1 MSTVAIMT
9 DSNSGITQEEASKLG
24 VYVIPMPFI
33 IKGTSYFEGINL
45 TQEQFYGLLA
55 EDEEISTSMPAM
67 GNTMDMFDEILEE
80 YDELVYIP
88 MSSGLSG
95 STAAAALL
103 AEDYGNRVHV
113 VDNHRISVTQRQSV
127 LDAIEL
133 RDKGMTAEEIKDYL
147 EKVKAESSIYI
158 MVDTMYYLKKG
169 GRVTP
174 AAASIATLL
183 KIKPVLSIN
192 GEKLD
197 LFGTARTLKTA
208 KSMMIEQMKK
218 DFAERFD
225 SPDGKNINL
234 EIAYTKDLDIAEE
247 FLAEVK
253 EAFPN
258 NEIVVQPLSL
268 SVSCHIGPGS
278 LALACSKKI
287 G

>member
-9 DSNSGITQEEASKLG
+9 DSNSGITQEEAGKLG

-133 RDKGMTAEEIKDYL
+133 RDKGMSAEEIKDYL

-183 KIKPVLSIN
+183 KIKPVLS
-192 GEKLD
+192 
-197 LFGTARTLKTA
+197 
-208 KSMMIEQMKK
+208 
-218 DFAERFD
+218 
-225 SPDGKNINL
+225 
-234 EIAYTKDLDIAEE
+234 
-247 FLAEVK
+247 
-253 EAFPN
+253 
-258 NEIVVQPLSL
+258 
-268 SVSCHIGPGS
+268 
-278 LALACSKKI
+278 
-287 G
+287 

>member
-1 MSTVAIMT
+1 
-9 DSNSGITQEEASKLG
+9 
-24 VYVIPMPFI
+24 
-33 IKGTSYFEGINL
+33 
-45 TQEQFYGLLA
+45 
-55 EDEEISTSMPAM
+55 
-67 GNTMDMFDEILEE
+67 
-80 YDELVYIP
+80 
-88 MSSGLSG
+88 
-95 STAAAALL
+95 
-103 AEDYGNRVHV
+103 
-113 VDNHRISVTQRQSV
+113 QSV
-127 LDAIEL
+127 LDALEL
-133 RDKGMTAEEIKDYL
+133 RDKGMSAGEIKDYL
-147 EKVKAESSIYI
+147 EKVKADSSIYI

-197 LFGTARTLKTA
+197 LFGTARTLKSA

-218 DFAERFD
+218 DFAEKFG
-225 SPDGKNINL
+225 SPDGKNMHL
-234 EIAYTKDLDIAEE
+234 EIAYTKDFDIAKE
-247 FLAEVK
+247 FLTEVK

>member
-9 DSNSGITQEEASKLG
+9 DSNSGITREEAEKLG
-24 VYVIPMPFI
+24 IYVIPMPFI
-33 IKGTSYFEGINL
+33 IKGNNYFEGINL
-45 TQEQFYGLLA
+45 TQEQFYDLLA

-67 GNTMDMFDEILEE
+67 GNTMDMFDEILDE

-95 STAAAALL
+95 SMAAATLL
-103 AEDYGNRVHV
+103 AEDYGDRVHV

-127 LDAIEL
+127 LDALEL
-133 RDKGMTAEEIKDYL
+133 RDKGMSAGEIKDYL
-147 EKVKAESSIYI
+147 EKVKADSSIYI

-197 LFGTARTLKTA
+197 LFGTARTLKSA

-218 DFAERFD
+218 DFAEKFG
-225 SPDGKNINL
+225 SPDGKNMHL
-234 EIAYTKDLDIAEE
+234 EIAYTKDFDVAEE

>member
-9 DSNSGITQEEASKLG
+9 DSNSGITREEAEKLG
-24 VYVIPMPFI
+24 IYVIPMPFI
-33 IKGTSYFEGINL
+33 IKGNNYFEGINL
-45 TQEQFYGLLA
+45 TQEQFYDLLA

-67 GNTMDMFDEILEE
+67 GNTMDMFDEILDE

-95 STAAAALL
+95 STAAATLL
-103 AEDYGNRVHV
+103 AEDYGDRVHV

-127 LDAIEL
+127 LDALEL
-133 RDKGMTAEEIKDYL
+133 RDKGMSAGEIKDYL
-147 EKVKAESSIYI
+147 EKVKADSSIYI

-197 LFGTARTLKTA
+197 LFGTARTLKSA

-218 DFAERFD
+218 DFAEKFG
-225 SPDGKNINL
+225 SPDGKNMHL
-234 EIAYTKDLDIAEE
+234 EIAYTKDFDIAEE
-247 FLAEVK
+247 FLTEVK

>member
-9 DSNSGITQEEASKLG
+9 DSNSGITREEAEKLG
-24 VYVIPMPFI
+24 IYVIPMPFI
-33 IKGTSYFEGINL
+33 IKGNSYFEGINL
-45 TQEQFYGLLA
+45 TQEQFYNLLA

-67 GNTMDMFDEILEE
+67 GNTMDMFDEILDE

-95 STAAAALL
+95 STAAATLL
-103 AEDYGNRVHV
+103 AEDYGDKVHV

-133 RDKGMTAEEIKDYL
+133 RDKGMSAKEIKDYL

-197 LFGTARTLKTA
+197 LFGTARTVKSA

-218 DFAERFD
+218 DFADRFG
-225 SPDGKNINL
+225 SPDGKNMNL
-234 EIAYTKDLDIAEE
+234 EIAYTKDLESAEE
-247 FLAEVK
+247 FLKEVK

-258 NEIVVQPLSL
+258 NEIVIQPLSL

-278 LALACSKKI
+278 LAIACSKKI

>member
-9 DSNSGITQEEASKLG
+9 DSNSGITREEAEKLG
-24 VYVIPMPFI
+24 IYVIPMPFI
-33 IKGTSYFEGINL
+33 IKGNNYFEGINL
-45 TQEQFYGLLA
+45 TQEQFYDLLA

-67 GNTMDMFDEILEE
+67 GNTMDMFDEILDE

-95 STAAAALL
+95 STAAATLL
-103 AEDYGNRVHV
+103 AEDYGDRVHV

-127 LDAIEL
+127 LDALEL
-133 RDKGMTAEEIKDYL
+133 RDKGMPAGEIKDYL
-147 EKVKAESSIYI
+147 EKVKADSSIYI

-197 LFGTARTLKTA
+197 LFGTARTLKSA

-218 DFAERFD
+218 DFAEKFG
-225 SPDGKNINL
+225 SPDGKNMHL
-234 EIAYTKDLDIAEE
+234 EIAYTKDFDIAEE
-247 FLAEVK
+247 FLMEVK

>member
-95 STAAAALL
+95 STAAATLL
-103 AEDYGNRVHV
+103 AEDYGNRVQV

-133 RDKGMTAEEIKDYL
+133 RNKGMTAEEIKDYL

-218 DFAERFD
+218 DFAERFN
-225 SPDGKNINL
+225 SPDGKNMNL

>member
-9 DSNSGITQEEASKLG
+9 DSNSGITQEEAGKLG

-95 STAAAALL
+95 STAAATLL

-218 DFAERFD
+218 DFTERFD
-225 SPDGKNINL
+225 SPDGKNMNL